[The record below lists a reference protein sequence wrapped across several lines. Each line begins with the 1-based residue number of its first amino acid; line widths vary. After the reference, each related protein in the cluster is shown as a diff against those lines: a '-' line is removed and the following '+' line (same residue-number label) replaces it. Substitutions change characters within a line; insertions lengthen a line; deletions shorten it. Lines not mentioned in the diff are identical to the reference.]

1 MPKKTEAQYAVQNMR
16 STVRTLS
23 EMLTHTVAEAHRLQ
37 RQQEK
42 ALGRRFESQQELL
55 ESYDTKT
62 MKELTAVLKD
72 ITAVT
77 KALEE
82 SCAGKENAATG
93 VVLLPPVDL
102 PGEKGEDIGP
112 ASCGGKACEQGENTP
127 TGCV

>member
-1 MPKKTEAQYAVQNMR
+1 MPKANDAEQRAVKNMR
-16 STVRTLS
+16 STVQTLS

-72 ITAVT
+72 ITTVT

-82 SCAGKENAATG
+82 SCAGQDAAQTG
-93 VVLLPPVDL
+93 IVLLPPVSL
-102 PGEKGEDIGP
+102 PP
-112 ASCGGKACEQGENTP
+112 EQGSKGPEGQSLN
-127 TGCV
+127 